1 MALKMNKNL
10 LLALIVLGL
19 VGCAAPS
26 YNYTQKDY
34 KSSPL
39 SLPAVGSTNTVSVGS
54 QMLAQG
60 TIVEKDVLYIPEDF
74 LITKY
79 ITLTSGNYE
88 KLGGNGAI
96 ETYLGNNSF
105 FSNGGY
111 VAIRGNIDPQFSV
124 IFDTHTKKICAKP
137 FFGAAKCKIIE
148 NARIDKVQVPQKD
161 SFQQTLIYNGKFGN
175 KLNIDYREFSADY
188 ARPAFAARVEYDLN
202 DSNKIAY
209 KGAVLEIIEAN
220 NQSITYKVVQNFN

>member
-1 MALKMNKNL
+1 MNKNL
-10 LLALIVLGL
+10 LLALAVLGL
-19 VGCAAPS
+19 VGCATPS
-26 YNYTQKDY
+26 YNYTQKNY
-34 KSSPL
+34 KSTPL
-39 SLPAVGSTNTVSVGS
+39 SFPAVGSTNTVSVGS

-74 LITKY
+74 LITKH
-79 ITLTSGNYE
+79 IVLTSGNYE
-88 KLGGNGAI
+88 KLGKNGEI

-105 FSNGGY
+105 LPNGGY
-111 VAIRGNIDPQFSV
+111 VSLKGNIDPLYRV

-137 FFGAAKCKIIE
+137 VFGAVKCKIIE

-161 SFQQTLIYNGKFGN
+161 SFQQTLIYNGKLGN
-175 KLNIDYREFSADY
+175 KLNIDYREFSSDY
-188 ARPAFAARVEYDLN
+188 ARPAFTARVEYDLN

-209 KGAVLEIIEAN
+209 KGAILEIIEAN